1 MRRFAS
7 ILLLSMIVSSVVTQ
21 APRVHARPT
30 NPGEQLWVHLYNGPG
45 NNDSAHA
52 LGVSPD
58 GSTVF
63 VTGSSVDGSTGFS
76 DYATVAYDASTGAG
90 LWVRRYNG
98 PANEN
103 DAAYALTVSPDG
115 SKVFV
120 TGSSAKSLRNTDYAT
135 VAYDASTG
143 AGLWVRRYSRPANE
157 NDVAYAL
164 TVSPDGSKVFVT
176 GSSVGRSFD
185 YATVAYDASTGAGL
199 WVRRYSGPAN
209 GTDYP
214 IALGVSPDGSKVFV
228 TGSSYGGPKPGN
240 NYATLAYDASTGA
253 GLWVRRY
260 NGPAN
265 SEDFATAL
273 GVSPD
278 GSMVFVTGDSGPLGA
293 MDYATVAYDA
303 STGTGLWVRRY
314 DGAGSGGA
322 ATALGVSPDGSKVF
336 VTGSSYGGP
345 KPGNDYATV
354 AYDASTGAGL
364 WVRRYNG
371 PANENDAAYALTVS
385 PDGSKVFVTGDSG
398 PVLAEDYATVA
409 YDASTGQRL
418 WVRRYNGPGNGRDLA
433 TALGV
438 SSDGSAVFVT
448 GTTVGSKGFYEYAT
462 VAYSTT

>member
-120 TGSSAKSLRNTDYAT
+120 TG
-135 VAYDASTG
+135 
-143 AGLWVRRYSRPANE
+143 
-157 NDVAYAL
+157 
-164 TVSPDGSKVFVT
+164 
-176 GSSVGRSFD
+176 
-185 YATVAYDASTGAGL
+185 
-199 WVRRYSGPAN
+199 
-209 GTDYP
+209 
-214 IALGVSPDGSKVFV
+214 
-228 TGSSYGGPKPGN
+228 
-240 NYATLAYDASTGA
+240 
-253 GLWVRRY
+253 
-260 NGPAN
+260 
-265 SEDFATAL
+265 
-273 GVSPD
+273 
-278 GSMVFVTGDSGPLGA
+278 
-293 MDYATVAYDA
+293 
-303 STGTGLWVRRY
+303 
-314 DGAGSGGA
+314 
-322 ATALGVSPDGSKVF
+322 
-336 VTGSSYGGP
+336 
-345 KPGNDYATV
+345 
-354 AYDASTGAGL
+354 
-364 WVRRYNG
+364 
-371 PANENDAAYALTVS
+371 
-385 PDGSKVFVTGDSG
+385 DSG